1 MSQSDKSHDYAH
13 TLALPK
19 NLMAMKVNQPDL
31 EKELLAGWQ
40 ETNLYRHLREASA
53 GRPKFVLHDGP
64 PYANGNIHLGH
75 ALNKVLKDAMVRS
88 FQMRG
93 YDAAYVPGWDCHGL
107 PIEWKVEEQYRNSGR
122 SKDDVPVNEFRQE
135 CREFASHWLSVQSA
149 EFERLGVLGD
159 FENPYT
165 TMKFE
170 AEATIASEL
179 MKLVVSGQVYQG
191 SKPVMWSVV
200 ERTAL
205 AEAEVEHQEYESDAV
220 WVKFPV
226 VDGGKGLD
234 GASVVIWT
242 TTPWTMPANRAVAY
256 SQRVAYGLYEVV
268 AAERD
273 YGPRPGERFLVADA
287 LVGQLAAKGRL
298 ELSLLRS
305 VSNEELAGLTCAHP
319 LQGLGYDYRVPL
331 LEADHVTDSAGTGFV
346 HTAPGHGVDDFEVWT
361 RNVDRLAAMG
371 LNTRIPFTVDDG
383 GYLTDEAPG
392 FGPGSAEGAARVLDD
407 AGKKGDANQRVV
419 KALMAADA
427 LVAYGKV
434 KHSYPHS
441 WRSGKPVF
449 YRNTPQWFVHMDKV
463 LSDGR
468 TLRARAL
475 AAVAETKFVP
485 EGGRKRLESM
495 VEDRPDWVLSRQ
507 RRWGV
512 PVTVFCNALGEP
524 LVDAEANAKVF
535 EAFSLE
541 GADAWFA
548 DGAKERFLGHRSDM
562 DQWHMVTDILDVW
575 FDSGCTHAF
584 TTEARAE
591 LASPADVYLEGSDQ
605 HRGWFQ
611 SSLLEACA
619 TRGRA
624 PFKVVVTHGF
634 VLGED
639 GLKMAKSKNNGVSPQ
654 KVMEKHGAEVLRLWA
669 LTADYQGDVRIGA
682 NTLQSTQ
689 DAFRKVRNT
698 LKWLTGMLPYY
709 SGMQPSVHDLPELER
724 LMLHRLYELDEVVRS
739 AYDAHDFK
747 KVVRA
752 LADFMNVEL
761 SAFYFDVRK
770 DVLYCDPQSS
780 QRRQASLFVMAQLFD
795 HLTAWLA
802 PVLPFLAEEAWLSI
816 HKDRGSVHLRQFPVV
831 PTAWCDEELA
841 ARWRVVMSVRSL
853 VNACLEVERKG
864 KRLGKAL
871 EASPVVYVADETIVH
886 ALEGLPLAEVFGT
899 SGAVVEVGD
908 APDGTFVDEAM
919 PGVAVKFRHAQG
931 VRCARSWM
939 ITEDVGSDADY
950 PDVSARDAKALREL
964 AEAA

>member
-1 MSQSDKSHDYAH
+1 MSQSDKSHEYAH

-19 NLMAMKVNQPDL
+19 SSMAMKVNQPDL
-31 EKELLAGWQ
+31 ENQLLAKWQ
-40 ETNLYRHLREASA
+40 DSNLYRQMREASV

-122 SKDDVPVNEFRQE
+122 SKDDVPVNEFRRE
-135 CREFASHWLSVQSA
+135 CREFASHWLSVQSG

-205 AEAEVEHQEYESDAV
+205 AEAEVEHQEYESDTV

-226 VDGGKGLD
+226 LEASDLLV
-234 GASVVIWT
+234 GAFVVIWT
-242 TTPWTMPANRAVAY
+242 TTPWTLPANRAVAY
-256 SQRVAYGLYEVV
+256 SPRVAYSLYEVTAV
-268 AAERD
+268 GQD
-273 YGPRPGERFLVADA
+273 YGPRVGERFLLAEA
-287 LVGQLAAKGRL
+287 LLDQLASKAKL
-298 ELSLLRS
+298 ELSHLRT
-305 VSNEELAGLTCAHP
+305 VSNDELAGLKCAHP
-319 LQGLGYDYRVPL
+319 LRALGYDFRVPL
-331 LEADHVTDSAGTGFV
+331 LEADHVTDTAGTGFV
-346 HTAPGHGVDDFEVWT
+346 HTAPGHGVDDFGVWT
-361 RNVDRLAAMG
+361 RNVDRLKSMG
-371 LNTRIPFTVDDG
+371 VNTRIPFTVDDA

-392 FGPGSAEGAARVLDD
+392 FGPCSDEGAARVLDD

-419 KALMAADA
+419 KALMSADA

-441 WRSGKPVF
+441 WRSGKPVL

-463 LSDGR
+463 LEDGR

-475 AAVAETKFVP
+475 DAVGNTKFVP
-485 EGGRKRLESM
+485 ESGRNRLESM
-495 VEDRPDWVLSRQ
+495 LADRPDWVLSRQ

-512 PVTVFCNALGEP
+512 PLTVFCNAAGEP
-524 LVDAEANAKVF
+524 LVDDYANARVV
-535 EAFSLE
+535 EAFTLE

-548 DGAKERFLGHRSDM
+548 VGAKERFLGHRSDK
-562 DQWHMVTDILDVW
+562 DQWAMVVDILDVW

-584 TTEARAE
+584 TTEARSE

-611 SSLLEACA
+611 SSLLEGCA
-619 TRGRA
+619 TRGCA
-624 PFKVVVTHGF
+624 PFKTVVTHGF

-654 KVMEKHGAEVLRLWA
+654 KVVEKFGADVLRLWA
-669 LTADYQGDVRIGA
+669 LTADYQGDVRIGV

-689 DAFRKVRNT
+689 DAFRKMRNT
-698 LKWLTGMLPYY
+698 LKWMSGMLYYY
-709 SGMQPSVHDLPELER
+709 SGMEPKLDEMPEMEQ
-724 LMLHRLYELDEVVRS
+724 LMLHRLSELDEVVRLS
-739 AYDAHDFK
+739 YESFDFK
-747 KVVRA
+747 KVVRT
-752 LADFMNVEL
+752 LSDFMNVEL

-770 DVLYCDPQSS
+770 DALYCDPVSS
-780 QRRQASLFVMAQLFD
+780 LRRQASLFVLKELFE
-795 HLTAWLA
+795 HLTAWLS
-802 PVLPFLAEEAWLSI
+802 PVLPFLAEEAWLAVYP
-816 HKDRGSVHLRQFPVV
+816 DRGSVHLRQFPVV
-831 PTAWCDEELA
+831 SSGWRDNELA
-841 ARWRVVMSVRSL
+841 ARWKSVMAVRSV
-853 VNACLEVERKG
+853 VNGCLEVERKA

-871 EASPVVYVADETIVH
+871 EAAPVLYVEDVVVAE
-886 ALEGLPLAEVFGT
+886 ALKRVDIAEVLGT
-899 SGAVVEVGD
+899 SGATVLSGASSGVEVYS
-908 APDGTFVDEAM
+908 DESM
-919 PGVAVKFRHAQG
+919 PGVKVEFRVADG

-939 ITEDVGSDADY
+939 VTRDVGSDSEY

-964 AEAA
+964 AA